1 MANIKKSLESKTID
15 NLFKINS
22 DICFIL
28 GCSQSLLDQFSK
40 KFTEDQKKTYDWII
54 QAIENVIYLD
64 KRLPKILS

>member
-1 MANIKKSLESKTID
+1 MVNIKKQLESKKTID

-28 GCSQSLLDQFSK
+28 GCSQSLLDEFSK
-40 KFTEDQKKTYDWII
+40 TFTEDQKKSYEWII

-64 KRLPKILS
+64 KSLPKMP